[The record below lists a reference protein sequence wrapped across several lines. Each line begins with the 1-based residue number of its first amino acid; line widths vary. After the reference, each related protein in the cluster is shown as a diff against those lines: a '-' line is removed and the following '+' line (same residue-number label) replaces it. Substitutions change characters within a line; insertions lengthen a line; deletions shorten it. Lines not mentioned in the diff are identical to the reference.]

1 MAAKKSDTK
10 VKAKAKEKETEAKVE
25 TEETKEEISQNYNPQ
40 TIISI
45 GLDERLW
52 LEDRHN
58 RVLYLDD
65 YIDDNILH
73 TLILQIAKFNGEDFG
88 KPVEKRVPITLII
101 NSGGGAAFIGMA
113 LVNAIQNSTTP
124 VIGVCLGIC
133 ASMAFAIF
141 AVCHLRISVPDAVF
155 MVHDGYEFCPST
167 TTTKAQDWAKFS
179 PRLNERYCKAIASRT
194 KFTVKELTEIMPHDN
209 WFFADDL
216 VEMDMV
222 DSIIGKDVELGEIF
236 DFMAEIPETSCNCE
250 DCDE

>member
-25 TEETKEEISQNYNPQ
+25 TEETKEEISQSYNPQ

-73 TLILQIAKFNGEDFG
+73 TLILQIAKFNGEDSG
-88 KPVEKRVPITLII
+88 KPVEQRVPITLII

-179 PRLNERYCKAIASRT
+179 PRLNERYCKAVASRT
-194 KFTVKELTEIMPHDN
+194 KFTVKELVEIMPHDN

-236 DFMAEIPETSCNCE
+236 DFMAEIPETSCDCE